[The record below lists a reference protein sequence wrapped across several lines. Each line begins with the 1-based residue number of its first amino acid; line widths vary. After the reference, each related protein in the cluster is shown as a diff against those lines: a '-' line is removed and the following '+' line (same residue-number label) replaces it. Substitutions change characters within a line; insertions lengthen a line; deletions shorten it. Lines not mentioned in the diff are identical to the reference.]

1 MKGAGYTFQQEHCR
15 GSSLASWASGVI
27 VLSES
32 PIWSIRPPPTHK
44 RMDYASRILLESDA
58 TVNSVAAALGFKDP
72 FYFSQV
78 FKSVHHVPPSRF
90 RQSMHPQWPS

>member
-1 MKGAGYTFQQEHCR
+1 MA
-15 GSSLASWASGVI
+15 SSAFGEI

-32 PIWSIRPPPTHK
+32 PIWPIRLLRTHK
-44 RMDYASRILLESDA
+44 RMEHASRILLESDA
-58 TVNSVAAALGFKDP
+58 TEKFVAAEQGFKDP
-72 FYFSQV
+72 FHFSRV

>member
-1 MKGAGYTFQQEHCR
+1 
-15 GSSLASWASGVI
+15 
-27 VLSES
+27 
-32 PIWSIRPPPTHK
+32 
-44 RMDYASRILLESDA
+44 MDYASRILLESDA